1 MMGSKRSYRRIAA
14 ELPRWLS
21 NEGPEGDVVLSTRL
35 HLSRNCQDFCFPSM
49 MESAE
54 KIEILRRSEE
64 AVREMEGEYR
74 AMELASL
81 DEIKRLLLTEQ
92 LYLPGSQADPD
103 EIGPGTRLWL
113 SGDGGSALLLNWED
127 HIRLSEIAPGFEIA
141 ESYRRLEAA
150 DSVLERYFSYAVSL
164 ELGYLRSR
172 IEKTGSGLRAEVL
185 LHLPGL
191 GRDKRFDEVVAHAQR
206 EGLNLSRFGSTGGG
220 SLAEVY
226 LLVLEGQ
233 LGIPEQD
240 LLEKLALV
248 VVEFIHY
255 EREARK
261 NQRISGARE
270 YLDLIWR
277 DYGTLSHSRL
287 LNLRESLDLYSR
299 VRCGQ
304 SLGILPDG
312 PPGIGL
318 FFLTQPGHVQYFYR
332 QASQEQALDGPKDG
346 SPATDEASE
355 EFEADLEEFRADL
368 FRDAFASKTVLDP
381 TDL

>member
-74 AMELASL
+74 ALELASL

-150 DSVLERYFSYAVSL
+150 DSVLERYFPMPCPWSSAICV
-164 ELGYLRSR
+164 
-172 IEKTGSGLRAEVL
+172 
-185 LHLPGL
+185 
-191 GRDKRFDEVVAHAQR
+191 
-206 EGLNLSRFGSTGGG
+206 
-220 SLAEVY
+220 
-226 LLVLEGQ
+226 
-233 LGIPEQD
+233 
-240 LLEKLALV
+240 
-248 VVEFIHY
+248 
-255 EREARK
+255 
-261 NQRISGARE
+261 
-270 YLDLIWR
+270 
-277 DYGTLSHSRL
+277 
-287 LNLRESLDLYSR
+287 RESKKPAA
-299 VRCGQ
+299 VC
-304 SLGILPDG
+304 
-312 PPGIGL
+312 
-318 FFLTQPGHVQYFYR
+318 
-332 QASQEQALDGPKDG
+332 GPKFCCICRG
-346 SPATDEASE
+346 WAGISALTRWWLMPSG
-355 EFEADLEEFRADL
+355 
-368 FRDAFASKTVLDP
+368 KG
-381 TDL
+381 